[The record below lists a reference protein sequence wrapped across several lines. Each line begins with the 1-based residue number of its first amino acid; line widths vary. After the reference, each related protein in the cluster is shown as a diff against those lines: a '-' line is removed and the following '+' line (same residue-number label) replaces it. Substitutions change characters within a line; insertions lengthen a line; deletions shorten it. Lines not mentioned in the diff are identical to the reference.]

1 MINLIL
7 IVGSIDRTAEKGTVK
22 SPGSGS
28 GKILSTPQLA
38 GLLVGV
44 CILLFVVLIAV
55 IYLRRAARK
64 SRKHA
69 SALRL
74 RR

>member
-1 MINLIL
+1 MINFIL
-7 IVGSIDRTAEKGTVK
+7 IVGSVDRTTENDTVK
-22 SPGSGS
+22 SSGSGS

-38 GLLVGV
+38 GLLAGV
-44 CILLFVVLIAV
+44 CILLFVVFMAV

>member
-1 MINLIL
+1 MINFIL

-22 SPGSGS
+22 SSVSGS

-44 CILLFVVLIAV
+44 CIFLFVVFIAV
-55 IYLRRAARK
+55 IYLRRAAKK
-64 SRKHA
+64 SRKHT

>member
-1 MINLIL
+1 MINFIL

-22 SPGSGS
+22 SSVSGS

-38 GLLVGV
+38 GLLAGV
-44 CILLFVVLIAV
+44 CILLFVVFIAV
-55 IYLRRAARK
+55 IYLRGAARK